1 MHFRFVVHT
10 TYFQLHET
18 GYIFFPTQMK
28 QQLKSYFSLTNLLTG
43 GWSDSDS
50 PTQAE
55 KSFHLLCIC
64 MKCSQMWSN
73 TQWTEKKN
81 KLKRKNNELDQ
92 NWKNDELTS
101 TPKISKQPK
110 DSARKMNIVFRKQ
123 ERTARHKSN
132 KNIMR
137 LCFRKPHALYWVL
150 FLQPLT
156 ELVKSRQ
163 PKGHKKPMCPEPV
176 QVLLARAQGSHLIK
190 KGILTVKKE
199 ISHTLCFTRNRNWVF
214 MRIWDET
221 QHQEK
226 YYETLLCW
234 GYKNLLSV

>member
-1 MHFRFVVHT
+1 MDKKNVMSPFQICRVHMT
-10 TYFQLHET
+10 QVT
-18 GYIFFPTQMK
+18 FFPPTQMK
-28 QQLKSYFSLTNLLTG
+28 QQLKSRFNFTNLLAG

-50 PTQAE
+50 PSQAE
-55 KSFHLLCIC
+55 KSSHLLCIC

-81 KLKRKNNELDQ
+81 KLKRKNNEFDQ

-101 TPKISKQPK
+101 TLKISKQSK

-137 LCFRKPHALYWVL
+137 LCFRKPHGLYWVL

-156 ELVKSRQ
+156 ELVHSRQ
-163 PKGHKKPMCPEPV
+163 SRDTKTPRV
-176 QVLLARAQGSHLIK
+176 QNQGRS
-190 KGILTVKKE
+190 
-199 ISHTLCFTRNRNWVF
+199 
-214 MRIWDET
+214 
-221 QHQEK
+221 
-226 YYETLLCW
+226 Y
-234 GYKNLLSV
+234 